1 VTSPGVAGSAPA
13 PSDKRTSYLELFF
26 DLVFVFAITQIVGEL
41 HTDHTT
47 QGWAR
52 AALVLWLIWWAW
64 SQFTWAGTAIDLE
77 RRGVRLAMLAVTG
90 LALLVGVAIPDAF
103 AADGAWFAVPYA
115 LVRFAGLGLQ
125 WFGLRHDPA
134 ARAALASYT
143 PIALVGPVVVLAG
156 GLLPVEWR
164 LPVWAV
170 AVLVD
175 VLSVIAA
182 GRGEFRV
189 APGHFAERHAL
200 ITIIALGESIIA
212 VGATADGLEPS
223 LRIVGVAAVGF
234 AIIAAMWWLY
244 FDRTQR
250 WEEERLV
257 LERDGVRQGRLA
269 RDLYTL
275 GHLPVI
281 AGTVVFAAGVEE
293 VVLHPDEPMDA
304 FTRWAVGAGL
314 ALFLA
319 GLALGELRAR
329 AVLPTARI
337 AAAVTVPLVV
347 VLAGPT
353 LPSPA
358 TLGLVAM
365 ALALTATAESRRGTD
380 ASASAAEA

>member
-1 VTSPGVAGSAPA
+1 VNAGEAPRA
-13 PSDKRTSYLELFF
+13 PEVVDATTPSEKRTSYLELFF
-26 DLVFVFAITQIVGEL
+26 DLVFVFAITQIVAGL
-41 HTDHTT
+41 HTDHTA

-77 RRGVRLAMLAVTG
+77 HRGVRLAMLAVTG
-90 LALLVGVAIPDAF
+90 LALLAGVAIPDAF
-103 AADGAWFAVPYA
+103 AAVGAWFAVPYA

-134 ARAALASYT
+134 GRAALAAYT
-143 PIALVGPVVVLAG
+143 PIAVVGPAVVLAG

-164 LPVWAV
+164 AQVWAA

-182 GRGEFRV
+182 GRAEFRV

-223 LRIVGVAAVGF
+223 LRILGVAGVGF
-234 AIIAAMWWLY
+234 AIIATLWWLY
-244 FDRTQR
+244 FDRSQR

-257 LERDGVRQGRLA
+257 LENDGVRQGRLA

-293 VVLHPDEPMDA
+293 VVLHADEPMDA
-304 FTRWAVGAGL
+304 FTRWAIGAGL
-314 ALFLA
+314 ALFLI
-319 GLALGELRAR
+319 GLVLGELRSQHEVPVER
-329 AVLPTARI
+329 VV
-337 AAAVTVPLVV
+337 AAVAVPAIVV
-347 VLAGPT
+347 VMGPAWSA
-353 LPSPA
+353 LG
-358 TLGLVAM
+358 TLGLLA
-365 ALALTATAESRRGTD
+365 ALLAVTTTVETLRR
-380 ASASAAEA
+380 

>member
-1 VTSPGVAGSAPA
+1 MTASETAGATPV
-13 PSDKRTSYLELFF
+13 PSEKRTSYLELFF
-26 DLVFVFAITQIVGEL
+26 DLVFVFAITQIVASL
-41 HTDHTT
+41 HTDHTA

-52 AALVLWLIWWAW
+52 AALVLWLMWWAW

-77 RRGVRLAMLAVTG
+77 RRRVRLAMLAVTG
-90 LALLVGVAIPDAF
+90 LALLAGVAIPDAF
-103 AADGAWFAVPYA
+103 AEDGAWFAVPYA

-143 PIALVGPVVVLAG
+143 PIAVVSPAVVLAG
-156 GLLPVEWR
+156 GLLPLEWR
-164 LPVWAV
+164 SLVWAA

-175 VLSVIAA
+175 LLSVIAA

-223 LRIVGVAAVGF
+223 LRILGVAGVGF
-234 AIIAAMWWLY
+234 TIIAAMWWLY
-244 FDRTQR
+244 FDRSQR
-250 WEEERLV
+250 WDEERLV

-281 AGTVVFAAGVEE
+281 GGTVVFAAGVEE
-293 VVLHPDEPMDA
+293 VVLHADEPMDA
-304 FTRWAVGAGL
+304 FTRWAIAGGL
-314 ALFLA
+314 ALFLV
-319 GLALGELRAR
+319 GLVLGELRAR
-329 AVLPTARI
+329 ATVPTARI
-337 AAAVTVPLVV
+337 AAAAAVPLIV

-353 LPSPA
+353 LPAPA
-358 TLGLVAM
+358 TLGLVAL
-365 ALALTATAESRRGTD
+365 ALALTATAETLRGTD
-380 ASASAAEA
+380 APTPTAGV